1 MKASIIKIG
10 NSHGIRIPKPI
21 IAQCGF
27 EEEVEFFVQNN
38 TLIVKSLKSSRKDW
52 DAAFKKMAARGDDQL
67 LDSEMFIQ
75 TEWDESE
82 WEWK

>member
-27 EEEVEFFVQNN
+27 EEEVEFTVQNN
-38 TLIVKSLKSSRKDW
+38 ALIIKSLKSSRKNW
-52 DAAFKKMAARGDDQL
+52 DAAFKKMAANGDDKL
-67 LDSEMFIQ
+67 LDSELSIQ

>member
-27 EEEVEFFVQNN
+27 EGDVELSVENN
-38 TLIVKSLKSSRKDW
+38 ALIIKPLESSRKGW
-52 DAAFKKMAARGDDQL
+52 DAAFKKMATHGDDRL
-67 LDSEMFIQ
+67 LDSETSFSA
-75 TEWDESE
+75 EWDERE

>member
-27 EEEVEFFVQNN
+27 EEEVEYLVENN
-38 TLIVKSLKSSRKDW
+38 TLIIKAFKSSRKDW
-52 DAAFKKMAARGDDQL
+52 DEAFKKMAAKGDDQL
-67 LDSEMFIQ
+67 LDSETLLS
-75 TEWDESE
+75 TEWDESD

>member
-38 TLIVKSLKSSRKDW
+38 ALIVKSLKSSRKDW
-52 DAAFKKMAARGDDQL
+52 DAVFKKMAARGDDQL

>member
-10 NSHGIRIPKPI
+10 TSHGIRITKPI

-27 EEEVEFFVQNN
+27 EEEVEFSVQNN
-38 TLIVKSLKSSRKDW
+38 ALIIKSLRSSRKNW
-52 DAAFKKMAARGDDQL
+52 DAAFKKMAANADDQL
-67 LDSEMFIQ
+67 SDSEAHIP

>member
-27 EEEVEFFVQNN
+27 EEEVEFSVQNN

-52 DAAFKKMAARGDDQL
+52 DAAFKKMAANSDDQL
-67 LDSEMFIQ
+67 LDPEISIR

>member
-1 MKASIIKIG
+1 MKASLIKIG
-10 NSHGIRIPKPI
+10 NSQGVRIPKPI

-27 EEEVEFFVQNN
+27 EGEVEFLVQNN
-38 TLIVKSLKSSRKDW
+38 VLLVKPVKSTRLNW
-52 DAAFKKMAARGDDQL
+52 DSAFKKMTENGDDQL
-67 LDSEMFIQ
+67 LDSDSIST

>member
-27 EEEVEFFVQNN
+27 EEEVEISVQDNA
-38 TLIVKSLKSSRKDW
+38 LIITSPKSSRKNW
-52 DAAFKKMAARGDDQL
+52 DLAFKKMAANGDDQL
-67 LDSEMFIQ
+67 LDSETVVQ
-75 TEWDESE
+75 TKWDNSE

>member
-1 MKASIIKIG
+1 MKASLIKIG
-10 NSHGIRIPKPI
+10 NSQGIRIPKPI

-27 EEEVEFFVQNN
+27 EGEVEFVVQNN
-38 TLIVKSLKSSRKDW
+38 ELIIKPIKSSRSNW
-52 DAAFKKMAARGDDQL
+52 DAAFKRMAENKDDEL
-67 LDSEMFIQ
+67 LDSNSG

>member
-27 EEEVEFFVQNN
+27 EEEVEFSVQNN
-38 TLIVKSLKSSRKDW
+38 ALIIKSLKSTRKNW
-52 DAAFKKMAARGDDQL
+52 DAAFKKMAENADDQL
-67 LDSEMFIQ
+67 LDSEEHIPI
-75 TEWDESE
+75 EWDESE

>member
-1 MKASIIKIG
+1 MKASLIKIG
-10 NSHGIRIPKPI
+10 NSQGIRIPKAI

-27 EEEVEFFVQNN
+27 EGEVEFLVRNN
-38 TLIVKSLKSSRKDW
+38 ELIVKPIKASRLKW
-52 DAAFKKMAARGDDQL
+52 DSAFKKMDENGDDNL
-67 LDSEMFIQ
+67 LDPESFPE

>member
-21 IAQCGF
+21 LVQCGF
-27 EEEVEFFVQNN
+27 EEEVEFSVQENA
-38 TLIVKSLKSSRKDW
+38 LIIKSLKTSRKNW
-52 DAAFKKMAARGDDQL
+52 DASFKKMADNQDDQL
-67 LDSEMFIQ
+67 LDSETLTQ
-75 TEWDESE
+75 TEWDGSD

>member
-27 EEEVEFFVQNN
+27 EDEVEFSVQNN
-38 TLIVKSLKSSRKDW
+38 TLIIKSLKSSRKGW
-52 DAAFKKMAARGDDQL
+52 AAAFKKMAANSDDQL
-67 LDSEMFIQ
+67 LDSE
-75 TEWDESE
+75 TTSSTDWDESE

>member
-1 MKASIIKIG
+1 MKASLIKIG
-10 NSHGIRIPKPI
+10 NSQGIRIPKPI

-27 EEEVEFFVQNN
+27 EGEVEFLVQNN
-38 TLIVKSLKSSRKDW
+38 QLIVRAIKSSRHNW
-52 DAAFKKMAARGDDQL
+52 DSAFKKMAKNGDDQL
-67 LDSEMFIQ
+67 LDPENISA

>member
-27 EEEVEFFVQNN
+27 EEEVEFSVQNN
-38 TLIVKSLKSSRKDW
+38 SLIIKPLKSSRKNW
-52 DAAFKKMAARGDDQL
+52 DTAFKKMAANGDDQL
-67 LDSEMFIQ
+67 LDSETLSQ

>member
-1 MKASIIKIG
+1 MKASLIKIG
-10 NSHGIRIPKPI
+10 NSQGIRIPKPI

-27 EEEVEFFVQNN
+27 EGEVEFVVQNN
-38 TLIVKSLKSSRKDW
+38 ELIIKPIKSSRSNW
-52 DAAFKKMAARGDDQL
+52 DAAFKRMAENKNDEL
-67 LDSEMFIQ
+67 LDADSV